1 MVSKDAPDGPGEP
14 GREEMSG
21 LSYCPRVGGYL
32 KLSRTPTFTILPIF
46 NSLIM
51 SAPTSFKLNTG
62 ASIPAI
68 GLGKFGCLAH
78 SASPAN
84 LPPLGTWQAKAGEV
98 RQAVAHALKAG
109 YRHIDGALCYQVSI

>member
-1 MVSKDAPDGPGEP
+1 MWLVKMPRPDGPGEP

-32 KLSRTPTFTILPIF
+32 KLSRTPTFTFLPIF

-68 GLGKFGCLAH
+68 GLGRF
-78 SASPAN
+78 SAVLRTQPH
-84 LPPLGTWQAKAGEV
+84 LLTY
-98 RQAVAHALKAG
+98 HL
-109 YRHIDGALCYQVSI
+109 